1 MIEFGTNNFVKRLIL
16 SLAGLSLLGM
26 AQASLAA
33 QWVFV
38 TGSQGDR
45 SYYIDFD
52 SIKGT
57 GSTRS
62 FWVREVDS
70 RGMTVFLN
78 KLALNC
84 TAKQVGVLEMNRYN
98 SDGSVDL
105 AESFKNPV
113 PQMSEIPPGTI
124 GDAFQE
130 YICSRITRQP
140 APTPQAKPT
149 SEYPKAV
156 CGDPAPSTPGT
167 YKLYPVFADYSSGTL
182 NYVVNN
188 LCRDAIQTTR
198 KNGRS
203 AIQVASFTNI
213 SRAVDFAA
221 FLEKRIGSGE
231 VGEPTTIRY

>member
-1 MIEFGTNNFVKRLIL
+1 MRRLIVN
-16 SLAGLSLLGM
+16 SLAVFSLLGT
-26 AQASLAA
+26 ANVSLAA
-33 QWVFV
+33 QWVYV
-38 TGSQGDR
+38 AESQDEN
-45 SYYIDFD
+45 SYYVDFD
-52 SIKGT
+52 SVKGT
-57 GSTRS
+57 GNTRS
-62 FWVREVDS
+62 FWVRELNS
-70 RGMTVFLN
+70 YGTTVSISKMLIDCS
-78 KLALNC
+78 K
-84 TAKQVGVLEMNRYN
+84 KQVGTLEVNRYD
-98 SDGSVDL
+98 SDGSINPYR
-105 AESFKNPV
+105 SFERSFTP
-113 PQMSEIPPGTI
+113 MSEIPPGTI
-124 GDAFQE
+124 GDAVQE

-140 APTPQAKPT
+140 APTPQVKPT

-167 YKLYPVFADYSSGTL
+167 YKLYPVFADYSPGTL

-231 VGEPTTIRY
+231 VGEPTTIRR